1 MYTQLCAPVFLSAV
15 VHVSVTVASLSLQSC
30 LPVGASLSD
39 QSCMWSQVHTQVHMH
54 RGISIE
60 TEPECWPPGSSEPGT
75 MCVGDSG
82 TVYNVVGYVELYLSV
97 CSGSVCGCESVC
109 DLPIGSL

>member
-1 MYTQLCAPVFLSAV
+1 MVTSSYTSSHAQRYLYRA
-15 VHVSVTVASLSLQSC
+15 
-30 LPVGASLSD
+30 
-39 QSCMWSQVHTQVHMH
+39 
-54 RGISIE
+54 
-60 TEPECWPPGSSEPGT
+60 EPECWPPGSSEPGT
-75 MCVGDSG
+75 MCVGDAG